1 MSYECDKCGTDVPDE
16 RKKVARFFANLC
28 VTCAS
33 NMDSTLE
40 TGLTIVPSHKQLNY
54 LNRLLL
60 AGETGRKRISLP
72 LTKGEAYDLINKIT
86 EAS

>member
-1 MSYECDKCGTDVPDE
+1 MSYECDECGTDVPNE

-40 TGLTIVPSHKQLNY
+40 TGLTIVPSHKGSFTAVRGLKNVYEVTCSPKNY
-54 LNRLLL
+54 DHDF
-60 AGETGRKRISLP
+60 AGSL
-72 LTKGEAYDLINKIT
+72 
-86 EAS
+86 S